1 MAICILLVRGLQ
13 PLLLNRPTWA
23 TPFVKE
29 FSQQRD
35 MLGQDPKKRSA
46 RSETILLLMFLVG
59 LVLSLVAVFHP
70 HLNTTAVAPAISWVL
85 VTDLPKI
92 KNPFDVK
99 IRLYSSS

>member
-13 PLLLNRPTWA
+13 PLLFNQLTWA

-29 FSQQRD
+29 FSQQGGTI
-35 MLGQDPKKRSA
+35 GQDPKKRSA
-46 RSETILLLMFLVG
+46 RSATILLLIFLVG
-59 LVLSLVAVFHP
+59 LGLSLVTVFHP

-99 IRLYSSS
+99 IRPSSLS